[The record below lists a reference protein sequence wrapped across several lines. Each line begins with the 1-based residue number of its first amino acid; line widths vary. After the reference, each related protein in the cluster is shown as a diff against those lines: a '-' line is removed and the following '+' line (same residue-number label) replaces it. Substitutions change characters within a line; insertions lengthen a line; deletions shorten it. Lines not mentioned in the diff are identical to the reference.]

1 MKSGVVVKHV
11 TFVLKRDRE
20 RKGSDVGRI
29 LRIVTRRQEVV
40 MLCVVC
46 EVVPFWMNPIPSTQ
60 QSIILLFHSLCVCLF
75 GTSGFMER
83 EGEKKNEVKSGEECV
98 FHAIHLCV
106 VSSV

>member
-11 TFVLKRDRE
+11 ILVLRRDRE

-40 MLCVVC
+40 LLCVVC

-60 QSIILLFHSLCVCLF
+60 QSIILLLHSLCVF
-75 GTSGFMER
+75 VWKEWFDGER
-83 EGEKKNEVKSGEECV
+83 EREEE
-98 FHAIHLCV
+98 
-106 VSSV
+106 